1 MSEADDLRKAMGKKI
16 PALMAEQRAKFLA
29 GARARAVKEKTAE
42 RVFELMEKFA
52 GYGFNKA
59 HATAYGIVAYQTA
72 YLKANYPVEF
82 MAALLTSEMANTDKV
97 VVHIEECR
105 AMGID
110 VLPPDVNVSGFRFG
124 VAGGTIRFGL
134 GAVKNVGEKAI
145 ESIVRAREAEGPFG
159 SLADFGRR
167 VDLQLVNRRVIESLI
182 KAGAFDT
189 LGLARA
195 HLLAGLDAAMEGGQ
209 RHQRERAEGQS
220 SIFDLMGGGGVPMGE
235 PTAVEPPVPEWDS
248 DQLLL
253 YEKEVLGFY
262 LSGHPLRR
270 VWADAQRLGAI
281 GTADLAGREDG
292 ARVLLCGL
300 VGALREINT
309 KNGDR
314 MGFLTLEDMD
324 GAIEVTVFPETFRQ
338 STAHL
343 KSGVPLLV
351 RGKVEGPSTGR
362 KLLAEDVRPLA
373 GQADTG
379 PPPSACRIRVGAGGT
394 EALRDLR
401 ALCGAYPGPVPV
413 WVHLDVD
420 GREVVVRARGVA
432 VRPSPAFVASVE
444 GLLGGRSVRLE

>member
-1 MSEADDLRKAMGKKI
+1 
-16 PALMAEQRAKFLA
+16 
-29 GARARAVKEKTAE
+29 
-42 RVFELMEKFA
+42 
-52 GYGFNKA
+52 
-59 HATAYGIVAYQTA
+59 
-72 YLKANYPVEF
+72 
-82 MAALLTSEMANTDKV
+82 MANTDKV

-124 VAGGTIRFGL
+124 VAAGTIRFGL

-145 ESIVRAREAEGPFG
+145 ESIVRAREAGGPFG
-159 SLADFGRR
+159 SLADFSRR

-182 KAGAFDT
+182 KAGAFDA

-220 SIFDLMGGGGVPMGE
+220 SIFDLMAGGLP
-235 PTAVEPPVPEWDS
+235 AVAPDALEPPVPEWDS

-270 VWADAQRLGAI
+270 VWAEAQRLGAI

-314 MGFLTLEDMD
+314 MGFMTLEDMD
-324 GAIEVTVFPETFRQ
+324 GAIEITVFPETFRQ
-338 STAHL
+338 SAAHL
-343 KSGVPLLV
+343 RSGVPLLV
-351 RGKVEGPSTGR
+351 RGRVEGPSSGR
-362 KLLAEDVRPLA
+362 KLLAEDIRPLA
-373 GQADTG
+373 GQGDASA
-379 PPPSACRIRVGAGGT
+379 PPSACRIRVGTGGT

-401 ALCGAYPGPVPV
+401 ALCGAHPGPVPV
-413 WVHLDVD
+413 WVHLEV
-420 GREVVVRARGVA
+420 GGTEVVVRARSVA
-432 VRPSPAFVASVE
+432 VRPSPAFLAGVE
-444 GLLGGRSVRLE
+444 GLLGGRSVQLE